1 MTDVIPKKYIFDDLN
16 RKIAVQIDIETFEKI
31 ETILED
37 YALEQL
43 VSKNK
48 NDDKLDLM
56 KAENFYKTLDKIK

>member
-16 RKIAVQIDIETFEKI
+16 RKIAVQIDIDTFEKI

-43 VSKNK
+43 VSKNR
-48 NDDKLDLM
+48 NDDKLDLI
-56 KAENFYKTLDKIK
+56 KAETFYKSLEKAK